1 MEPYTNPSSAY
12 KETRVRTAGQ
22 GQLIV
27 MLYDEAIK
35 QIDTAVQA
43 LDTHTKKLDTVH
55 NAITKTQNII
65 TELTVSLDFDK
76 GGEMAKNLFNLYMFF
91 NQQLTEANVRK
102 EAAPLRVVRNFM
114 AQIRDSWVQI
124 ANIQVQPTP
133 PSSGVNIA
141 G

>member
-1 MEPYTNPSSAY
+1 MDPYTNPSSAY

-35 QIDTAVQA
+35 QIDAALQA
-43 LDTHTKKLDTVH
+43 LNTNTKKLDTIH
-55 NAITKTQNII
+55 NAITKAQNII

-91 NQQLTEANVRK
+91 NQQLTEANVNK
-102 EAAPLRVVRNFM
+102 KAPPLRVVRNFM
-114 AQIRDSWVQI
+114 AQIRDSWIQI
-124 ANIQVQPTP
+124 ANMQVQSAPA
-133 PSSGVNIA
+133 SSGVNIA